1 MSARKQVFQKPGFS
15 ARQNWQGYTQKIDV
29 EVAEEKKYL
38 TPFST
43 FIRHDT
49 NENIALKGGVAMG
62 KGDRRTR
69 KGKIWNSSYGKYR
82 LRKKKVHEQEQQP
95 QQEQQEQQEQPEQ
108 PEQPEQQELQ
118 G

>member
-1 MSARKQVFQKPGFS
+1 MLTFLERRVYQAHKVFLIPGKSVDFS
-15 ARQNWQGYTQKIDV
+15 ARQNWQVYSQKIAV
-29 EVAEEKKYL
+29 EVAEEKKIYL

-69 KGKIWNSSYGKYR
+69 KGRFGTALTGYR
-82 LRKKKVHEQEQQP
+82 LERKSS
-95 QQEQQEQQEQPEQ
+95 
-108 PEQPEQQELQ
+108 
-118 G
+118 

>member
-1 MSARKQVFQKPGFS
+1 LSARKQVFQKPGFS

-62 KGDRRTR
+62 KVIDAQEKERFGTVT
-69 KGKIWNSSYGKYR
+69 YGKYR

-118 G
+118 E